1 VLSYFLQG
9 SRRTLLIRAGVMIA
23 IIALI
28 DWRVETNVSLG
39 VLYLFP
45 MLIVGGCLSRWQ
57 IALVAALCTVLGE
70 IFDPFPFIPGE
81 GLPRVILTF
90 AAYFGTSLFVF
101 ESARNRILA
110 SVHLAEMEREVVRRR
125 EAEEEL
131 KVLVE
136 SSPAAIF
143 TLDAEGRILLANEA
157 AHRLLG
163 FAPDS
168 LRGVPISRSI
178 PALANVPSAGRGT
191 QFFRTEMECQGTRSD
206 GEVFQANIWFSTYRT
221 QSGPRLA
228 AVVADTSDDL
238 RDREESS
245 LQQMLTGSKIVA
257 GAICH
262 EIRNICGATAVI
274 YANLSRHQALARN
287 EDFLALGTLID
298 GLGKMA
304 SLELRNSIKGDT
316 GGVDLHAVLDELRI
330 VIEPSCREAGI
341 ALRVQ
346 IPAELPLVWADRHLL
361 LQAFLNL
368 TKNSLRALEGAA
380 TQREIAIEVL
390 VAGGKVQVR
399 CRDTGPG
406 LSAPERLF
414 RPFQPGAEASG
425 LGLYV
430 SRALVRAFKG
440 DLKHEPQASGCCFL
454 IELAPASEPK
464 EEWRPY
470 PNGDSATLAAGRP
483 HAVPREPEPAAGVR
497 T

>member
-1 VLSYFLQG
+1 
-9 SRRTLLIRAGVMIA
+9 MIA
-23 IIALI
+23 IIALV

-45 MLIVGGCLSRWQ
+45 MLIVGGLPF
-57 IALVAALCTVLGE
+57 ALADRSCGGPVHGAGRNLRSISVY
-70 IFDPFPFIPGE
+70 PGE

-101 ESARNRILA
+101 ESTRNRRLA
-110 SVHLAEMEREVVRRR
+110 AVHLTEMEHEVVRRR
-125 EAEEEL
+125 ETEEEL

-143 TLDAEGRILLANEA
+143 TLDAGGQGSAGERSRAPA
-157 AHRLLG
+157 AGIRAG
-163 FAPDS
+163 NP
-168 LRGVPISRSI
+168 RGVPISRSI
-178 PALANVPSAGRGT
+178 PALANVPSAGKGT

-274 YANLSRHQALARN
+274 YANLSRHQPLARS
-287 EDFLALGTLID
+287 EDFLALGTLIE

-304 SLELRNSIKGDT
+304 SLELRNTLKEDT
-316 GGVDLHAVLDELRI
+316 RGVDLHSVLDELRI

-341 ALRVQ
+341 ALRFQV
-346 IPAELPLVWADRHLL
+346 PPDLPLVWADRHLL

-368 TKNSLRALEGAA
+368 TKNSLRALE
-380 TQREIAIEVL
+380 TVSSKREISIDVS

-406 LSAPERLF
+406 LAAPERLF

-440 DLKHEPQASGCCFL
+440 DLKHEPQIHGCCFL
-454 IELAPASEPK
+454 LELAAATDSK
-464 EEWRPY
+464 DEWRPY
-470 PNGDSATLAAGRP
+470 PNGESAPLAAGRS
-483 HAVPREPEPAAGVR
+483 HALPREPEPAAGVR
-497 T
+497 S

>member
-1 VLSYFLQG
+1 MLSYFLQG
-9 SRRTLLIRAGVMIA
+9 TRRTLLIRASVMIVV
-23 IIALI
+23 IALV

-45 MLIVGGCLSRWQ
+45 MLIVGGCLARWQ
-57 IALVAALCTVLGE
+57 IAAVAAVCTVLGE
-70 IFDPFPFIPGE
+70 MFDPFPFIPPE
-81 GLPRVILTF
+81 GFPRVLLTF
-90 AAYFGTSLFVF
+90 AAYFGTGLFVF
-101 ESARNRILA
+101 ESTRNRKLA
-110 SVHLAEMEREVVRRR
+110 AVHLAEMEHEVVRRR

-136 SSPAAIF
+136 SSPAAIL
-143 TLDAEGRILLANEA
+143 TLDAQGKVLLANDA

-163 FAPDS
+163 YAPET
-168 LRGVPISRSI
+168 LRGLPISRSI
-178 PALANVPSAGRGT
+178 PALANVPSAEQGT

-221 QSGPRLA
+221 HSGPRLA

-274 YANLSRHQALARN
+274 YANLSRREALARN
-287 EDFLALGTLID
+287 EDFLALGTLIE

-304 SLELRNSIKGDT
+304 SLELRNTLKEDT
-316 GGVDLHAVLDELRI
+316 RGVDLHLVLDELRI
-330 VIEPSCREAGI
+330 VIEPSCRDAGI
-341 ALRVQ
+341 LLRVHA
-346 IPAELPLVWADRHLL
+346 PPDLPLVWADRHLL
-361 LQAFLNL
+361 LQALLNL
-368 TKNSLRALEGAA
+368 TKNSERALENISGA
-380 TQREIAIEVL
+380 REISIEVAN
-390 VAGGKVQVR
+390 VSQKVQIR

-440 DLKHEPQASGCCFL
+440 DLKHEPQPQGCCFL
-454 IELAPASEPK
+454 IELAAADARED
-464 EEWRPY
+464 WRPY
-470 PNGDSATLAAGRP
+470 PNGESATLAAGRP
-483 HAVPREPEPAAGVR
+483 HAVPREPEPVVGVR
-497 T
+497 S

>member
-1 VLSYFLQG
+1 MLSYFLQG
-9 SRRTLLIRAGVMIA
+9 SRRTLLVRAGVMIA
-23 IIALI
+23 VVALI
-28 DWRVETNVSLG
+28 DWRVETNISLG

-70 IFDPFPFIPGE
+70 MFDPFPFVPGE

-101 ESARNRILA
+101 ESARNRRLA
-110 SVHLAEMEREVVRRR
+110 AVHISEMEHEVVRRR

-143 TLDAEGRILLANEA
+143 TLDAAGNVLLANQA

-163 FAPDS
+163 CAPES
-168 LRGVPISRSI
+168 LRGMPISRAI
-178 PALANVPSAGRGT
+178 PALANVPSAGPGT

-221 QSGPRLA
+221 HSGPRLA

-274 YANLSRHQALARN
+274 YANLSRHRLLAGN
-287 EDFLALGTLID
+287 EDFLALGTLIE

-304 SLELRNSIKGDT
+304 SLELRSTLKEDT
-316 GGVDLHAVLDELRI
+316 RGVDLHSILDELRI
-330 VIEPSCREAGI
+330 VIEPSCRELDI
-341 ALRVQ
+341 SLRWQV
-346 IPAELPLVWADRHLL
+346 PPDLPLVWADGHLL

-368 TKNSLRALEGAA
+368 TKNSLRALEA
-380 TQREIAIEVL
+380 TSGRREICIEVSAA
-390 VAGGKVQVR
+390 AGQVQVR

-406 LSAPERLF
+406 LSTPERLF

-440 DLKHEPQASGCCFL
+440 DLKHEPQPQGCCFL
-454 IELAPASEPK
+454 LELATASGAR

-470 PNGDSATLAAGRP
+470 PNGESAPLAAGRS
-483 HAVPREPEPAAGVR
+483 HALPREPEPAAGIR

>member
-1 VLSYFLQG
+1 
-9 SRRTLLIRAGVMIA
+9 MIA
-23 IIALI
+23 VIALI

-57 IALVAALCTVLGE
+57 LAAVAALCTVLGE
-70 IFDPFPFIPGE
+70 IFDPFPFIPPE
-81 GLPRVILTF
+81 GMPRVILTF

-101 ESARNRILA
+101 ESARNRQLA
-110 SVHLAEMEREVVRRR
+110 AIHLSEMEHEVVRRR
-125 EAEEEL
+125 ETEEEL

-143 TLDAEGRILLANEA
+143 TLDAQGKVLLANDA

-163 FAPDS
+163 FAPET
-168 LRGVPISRSI
+168 LRGVSIARSI
-178 PALANVPSAGRGT
+178 PALANVPSAGKGT

-238 RDREESS
+238 REREESS

-262 EIRNICGATAVI
+262 EIRNICGATAVV
-274 YANLSRHQALARN
+274 YANLSRNQLLAGN
-287 EDFLALGTLID
+287 EDFLALGTLIE

-304 SLELRNSIKGDT
+304 SLELRNTLKEDT
-316 GGVDLHAVLDELRI
+316 RGVDLHLVLDELRI
-330 VIEPSCREAGI
+330 VIEPACREAGI
-341 ALRVQ
+341 TLRCQ
-346 IPAELPLVWADRHLL
+346 APAELPLVWADRHLL
-361 LQAFLNL
+361 LQALLNL
-368 TKNSLRALEGAA
+368 TKNSERALESIS
-380 TQREIAIEVL
+380 TRREISIE
-390 VAGGKVQVR
+390 ASAAAGKVQIR

-406 LSAPERLF
+406 LSTPERLF
-414 RPFQPGAEASG
+414 RPFQPGAEQSG

-440 DLKHEPQASGCCFL
+440 DLKHEPQPQGCCFL
-454 IELAPASEPK
+454 IELAAASESRD
-464 EEWRPY
+464 EWRPY
-470 PNGDSATLAAGRP
+470 PNGESAPPAAGRS
-483 HAVPREPEPAAGVR
+483 HALPREPEPAAGVR

>member
-1 VLSYFLQG
+1 MLSYFLQG

-23 IIALI
+23 IIALV

-57 IALVAALCTVLGE
+57 IAIVAALCTVLGE
-70 IFDPFPFIPGE
+70 MFDPFPFIPPE

-101 ESARNRILA
+101 ESARNRLLA
-110 SVHLAEMEREVVRRR
+110 GVHLAEMEHEVVRRR

-143 TLDAEGRILLANEA
+143 TLDAEGKVLLANQA

-163 FAPDS
+163 YAPET
-168 LRGVPISRSI
+168 LHGVPIGRSI
-178 PALANVPSAGRGT
+178 PALANVPSAGPGN
-191 QFFRTEMECQGTRSD
+191 QFFRTEMECQGTRLD

-262 EIRNICGATAVI
+262 EIRNICGAIAVI
-274 YANLSRHQALARN
+274 YANLSREQPLARS

-304 SLELRNSIKGDT
+304 SLELRNTLNEDT
-316 GGVDLHAVLDELRI
+316 RGVDLHSVLDELRI

-341 ALRVQ
+341 TLRCQ
-346 IPAELPLVWADRHLL
+346 APAGLPLVWADRHLL
-361 LQAFLNL
+361 LQVFLNL
-368 TKNSLRALEGAA
+368 TKNSLRALHTASS
-380 TQREIAIEVL
+380 QREISIDASI
-390 VAGGKVQVR
+390 VAGLVQVR

-440 DLKHEPQASGCCFL
+440 DLRYEPQAQGCCFL
-454 IELAPASEPK
+454 IELTAASDSGD
-464 EEWRPY
+464 EWRPY
-470 PNGDSATLAAGRP
+470 SNGESAPLAAGRS
-483 HAVPREPEPAAGVR
+483 HALSREPEPAAGVR